1 MDGNPP
7 GMMTGVV
14 PVPVP
19 APKVP
24 SHRASHQRAHR
35 GVGML
40 MTTMT
45 GKDGADG
52 MTTTTMIGKAGKAG
66 EVVDMTRKRKN
77 AVGAGVSMV
86 ADYFCFICGLH

>member
-1 MDGNPP
+1 MDGNLP

-14 PVPVP
+14 PAPAP
-19 APKVP
+19 APKVL

-35 GVGML
+35 VDGVDGM
-40 MTTMT
+40 M
-45 GKDGADG
+45 
-52 MTTTTMIGKAGKAG
+52 MTTTIGQAGKAG